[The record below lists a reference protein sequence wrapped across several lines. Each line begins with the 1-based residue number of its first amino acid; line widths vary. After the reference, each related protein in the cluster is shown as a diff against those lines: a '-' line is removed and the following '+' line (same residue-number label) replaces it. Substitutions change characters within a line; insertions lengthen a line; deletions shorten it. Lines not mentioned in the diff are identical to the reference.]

1 MDDEDL
7 FKPLSAKPAPRAGRD
22 MTEAEA
28 RGYADRS
35 LENALRKRAALK
47 RDELRA
53 RHGQR

>member
-1 MDDEDL
+1 MEDEDL